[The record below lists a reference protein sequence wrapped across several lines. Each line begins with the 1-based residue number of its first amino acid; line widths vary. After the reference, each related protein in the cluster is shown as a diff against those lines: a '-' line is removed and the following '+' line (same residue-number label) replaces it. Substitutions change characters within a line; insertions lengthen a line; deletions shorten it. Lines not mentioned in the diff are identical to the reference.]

1 MGFGDGLKF
10 QFRRWFGLDRHTVC
24 RFRVGWGKVGTSW
37 FPHQCEGSDL
47 EGSGGCRKVPD
58 RDFWRVPKGLVG
70 FSTFPVPQNLL
81 QG

>member
-1 MGFGDGLKF
+1 M
-10 QFRRWFGLDRHTVC
+10 
-24 RFRVGWGKVGTSW
+24 GWGKVGTSW

-47 EGSGGCRKVPD
+47 EGSGGFRTVAEISGYCQKVQGSK
-58 RDFWRVPKGLVG
+58 DFWRVPKGLVG